1 MGPDR
6 TSAPGLFFVDRE
18 RTMDGEALT
27 FHQGADTATDTVPG
41 AEDFHRGC
49 ALLAEACSAE
59 AADHFLAAVQANPGL
74 GEAWANLGITLGE
87 VGRHRAA
94 EICFRNALTLLPGVA
109 AIHNSLGRLLAD
121 LERFP
126 EAEAAYRQALA
137 LDPTLGPAHSN
148 LGVLLACLNRDGAAE
163 DCFRQ
168 ALALNPDHAQAR
180 FNYSYLLLRQGR
192 WAEAW
197 PLLDARLAPENRL
210 GIHLPNLPFPQWRGE
225 PLAGRSLVVWF
236 EQGLGD
242 EIQFCRYVPR
252 LKAQGVSRLT
262 LVCRAPLL
270 PLFQTLAGA
279 DEVVAWSPELALAP
293 HDFCVLPLSLP
304 ALFHTSLEDLPAT
317 IPYLSVAPE
326 RREYWRCRLPADG
339 FRLGLVWRG
348 NSRFDN
354 DRHRSL
360 PDLHVLAPLW
370 SLPGLRLI
378 CLVPPGPGVTLPTD
392 LPLLD
397 VGPELRDFADTA
409 AVLEQLDLLISV
421 DTAVVHL
428 AGALGLPAWLLL
440 SQFKP
445 DWRWLQ
451 GREDSPW
458 YPSLR
463 LFRQENLDD
472 WGPVVVAVKAALAA
486 RLAQGAPGSG
496 SGQA

>member
-1 MGPDR
+1 
-6 TSAPGLFFVDRE
+6 
-18 RTMDGEALT
+18 MDGETLGSQT
-27 FHQGADTATDTVPG
+27 GTDMETAAVPG
-41 AEDFHRGC
+41 AEAFHRGC
-49 ALLAEACSAE
+49 ALLAEGNPAE
-59 AADHFLAAVQANPGL
+59 AADHFLGALQANPGL
-74 GEAWANLGITLGE
+74 GEAWANLGIVLGE

-94 EICFRNALTLLPGVA
+94 EISFRNALTLLPGIA
-109 AIHNSLGRLLAD
+109 AIHNSFGRLLAD

-126 EAEAAYRQALA
+126 EAEAEYRQALA
-137 LDPTLGPAHSN
+137 LDPSLGPAHSN
-148 LGVLLACLNRDGAAE
+148 LGVLLACLNRDQAAE
-163 DCFRQ
+163 TCFRQ

-197 PLLDARLAPENRL
+197 PLLEARLAPENRL
-210 GIHLPNLPFPQWRGE
+210 GIHVPDLPFPQWRGE

-242 EIQFCRYVPR
+242 EIQFCRYVPL
-252 LKAQGVSRLT
+252 LKARGVSRLT

-270 PLFQTLAGA
+270 PLFQTLSGP
-279 DEVVAWSPELALAP
+279 DQVVAWSPDLALAP

-304 ALFHTSLEDLPAT
+304 ALFHTTLADLPAT
-317 IPYLSVAPE
+317 VPYLSVSPE

-348 NSRFDN
+348 NSRFEN

-360 PDLHVLAPLW
+360 PDLHGLAPLW

-421 DTAVVHL
+421 DTAAVHL

-440 SQFKP
+440 SRFKP

-463 LFRQENLDD
+463 LFRQETTDD
-472 WGPVVVAVKAALAA
+472 WASVVAAVKGALAA
-486 RLAQGAPGSG
+486 RLALGS
-496 SGQA
+496 SEHGQDQA